1 MSINW
6 KEYDKNVDVEG
17 LRKDIEESAEN
28 GGTFKEVP
36 HGEYEVTVE
45 KMELTQSKKGDPML
59 SVWFKILEGE
69 YKNSRIFMN
78 QLVRDGFGI
87 HMANEFMRT
96 LETDIEIEFN
106 GYGDYN
112 DLILDVFEAMDGAE
126 FALEYG
132 ENNKGY
138 NTFKVLE
145 IF

>member
-69 YKNSRIFMN
+69 YKNSKIFMN

-112 DLILDVFEAMDGAE
+112 DLILDVFGAMDGAE